1 MHKTITL
8 LTTSGEKPFP
18 MLANAA
24 TPVIFRRVFHQD
36 LLIEYDRYVLA
47 YLQLQAD
54 PDTLVK
60 GGIEVDFGLPG
71 KLAYIMSA
79 AAEKA
84 AGDTAALS
92 ALSPDGYMEW
102 LEGFEAA
109 AFTLAGADIF
119 GLYGA
124 NQQTSSTGKK

>member
-1 MHKTITL
+1 MYKAVSL
-8 LTTSGEKPFP
+8 LTTSGEKVFP

-24 TPVIFRRVFHQD
+24 TPVVFRRIFHQD
-36 LLIEYDRYVLA
+36 LLVEHDKYA
-47 YLQLQAD
+47 AANKQLKED
-54 PDTLVK
+54 PNLLMK
-60 GGIEVDFGLPG
+60 GEVDVDFDLPG

-84 AGDTAALS
+84 EGKADALS
-92 ALSPDGYMEW
+92 ALSLDGYMEW